1 MGTLLVY
8 IIKSGICLSV
18 LYLFYKLLLSNETFH
33 KFNRA
38 ALLGILFLS
47 MTLPLI
53 EISFNKQAIEMPEN
67 VMLMLQSSW
76 VSANVANTGLTQQ
89 PEITEIT
96 WLHIMLLIYIV
107 GIIFLPVRN
116 IYSIIRLCV
125 LIKNGKK
132 QKIEKNITLVIHD
145 NNIAPFSWFK
155 YIVISEKDF
164 NENGNEIIAHEK
176 AHILKR
182 HSIDLMLCHIYNI
195 IQWINPV
202 AWLFKHELQNIHE
215 YEADE
220 AVINKGINTKQYQM
234 LLIQKAVGAK
244 LFALANNFN
253 KSKLKKRIKMMSKQK
268 SNPYSRLKYLYV
280 LPLLAVFVT
289 AFANPQMKDEMEKIS
304 AISISDFIAQ
314 NETDENE
321 NSTAADSISKSY
333 VYQIQIND
341 SVDSTTKATAVISK
355 SINNQDT
362 IIIYLTQDNVGKSDV
377 DSLDNPTIVLDGEII
392 ENVSDVDE
400 NDIESVSV
408 FKNAASAGKDSNDKT
423 HSFVLITTKTDKDG
437 NKKPTTK
444 VYTKTFSRSGKTSK
458 TSSNIFITCDTISLN
473 KHNNQMRIMFE
484 NSNLD
489 SLTNAVFAKLPD
501 MDSIKKTWS
510 YGFKSWNTDS
520 MKVWSSDIK
529 LWNIDSLKKM
539 NFNFNFNLDSVKVNY
554 DDLFYT
560 KPLVIVDGK
569 EMKLDDFEKTSSNA
583 EIIGTIS
590 VLKGEAATKQYGTKA
605 RNGVI
610 IIDSKKPSDKNK
622 NKIFNNNSKQ

>member
-1 MGTLLVY
+1 
-8 IIKSGICLSV
+8 
-18 LYLFYKLLLSNETFH
+18 
-33 KFNRA
+33 
-38 ALLGILFLS
+38 